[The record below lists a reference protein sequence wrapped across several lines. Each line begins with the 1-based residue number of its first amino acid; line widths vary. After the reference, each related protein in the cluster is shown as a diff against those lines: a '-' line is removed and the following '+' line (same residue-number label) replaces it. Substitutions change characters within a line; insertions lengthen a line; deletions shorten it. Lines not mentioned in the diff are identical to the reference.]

1 MKKIPASLASR
12 LPASFTGASV
22 LVAAINETF
31 SLRETVETVEKLC
44 AGADLAEFLL
54 LLHPKKT
61 TPECRAV
68 AEALVAESA
77 APGKTP
83 VRIVFQT
90 LPFAGGAYRS
100 AFPEAKGSH
109 AVVMS
114 ADLETPPELVP
125 RMIEGA
131 KRNPR
136 LVVTA
141 SRWMKGGS
149 FTGYNKV
156 KQVCNAV
163 FEKMLSVIF
172 FTRLNDLTY
181 GFRLFPTALL
191 QAIDWKELRHP
202 FFLETSVAPLR
213 LGIPF
218 EQIPANWK
226 PRPEGDSQNGFFANF
241 RYFKTAFRVRFTR
254 PERLLAGT
262 ASGGAR

>member
-1 MKKIPASLASR
+1 MKKIPPALASR
-12 LPASFTGASV
+12 LPDSFSGATI

-31 SLRETVETVEKLC
+31 SLRQTVETVEKLC
-44 AGADLAEFLL
+44 DPADLAEFLL
-54 LLHPKKT
+54 LLHPEKT
-61 TPECRAV
+61 TPECRAT
-68 AEALVAESA
+68 AEALAAEAA
-77 APGKTP
+77 APGRIP

-109 AVVMS
+109 AVMMS

-131 KRNPR
+131 KKNPR
-136 LVVTA
+136 GVVTA

-156 KQVCNAV
+156 KQVCNAI
-163 FEKMLSVIF
+163 FEKMLSAVF
-172 FTRLNDLTY
+172 FTRLDDLTFGY
-181 GFRLFPTALL
+181 RIFPTVLL
-191 QAIDWKELRHP
+191 QAIDWQELRHP

-218 EQIPANWK
+218 EQVPANWK

-254 PERLLAGT
+254 PEDLLRPD
-262 ASGGAR
+262 ARA